1 MRRKFHEQLDELR
14 ELILEMTTEVNT
26 AFERSVDSLMKRD
39 KELAEA
45 VIQHDPEI
53 NRMGRDIQH
62 SCTLLIALQQ
72 PMAKDLRLIESIFKW
87 VIDAERIGDLAVDIA
102 QLTEGMSA
110 EVPSEFRGP
119 LHEMYQTS
127 EHMLHDAIEAFKT
140 QDVKLAKSVAKRDD
154 VVDGLLHSLHESIV
168 QHMIERQERVPDD
181 SRMLFAA
188 WYFER
193 VADHITNICEGVI
206 YALTGELV
214 DLN

>member
-14 ELILEMTTEVNT
+14 ELILEMTGEANT

-45 VIQHDPEI
+45 VIQHDPVI
-53 NRMGRDIQH
+53 NRMGMDIQH

-102 QLTEGMSA
+102 QLTVGMRG
-110 EVPSEFRGP
+110 EVPSEFREP
-119 LHEMYQTS
+119 LHEMYQTT

-140 QDVKLAKSVAKRDD
+140 QDVELARSVAKRDD
-154 VVDGLLHSLHESIV
+154 VVDGLLHSLHEGIV
-168 QHMIERQERVPDD
+168 QHMIERQERLPDD

-188 WYFER
+188 WYLER